1 MDKDETNITV
11 FTSAIRDSLTNQFVF
26 FGASRT
32 PATEDQFSQPDID
45 DSLDCLA
52 ANISTNLNYIIVFP
66 VACSASIANSFQCFL
81 HLGIIG
87 ANISVYNPGKQIA
100 IQTENIF
107 KKYKIFFLLLGKKE
121 PALVFVYCFVLS
133 MRPQFSFK

>member
-1 MDKDETNITV
+1 LDKDETNITV
-11 FTSAIRDSLTNQFVF
+11 FTSATRDFLTNQFVF

-81 HLGIIG
+81 NVGVIG
-87 ANISVYNPGKQIA
+87 AKVSVYNPGKQIVS
-100 IQTENIF
+100 QTKTIF
-107 KKYKIFFLLLGKKE
+107 KIY
-121 PALVFVYCFVLS
+121 
-133 MRPQFSFK
+133 

>member
-32 PATEDQFSQPDID
+32 PATENQFSLLKFTQPDID

-87 ANISVYNPGKQIA
+87 ANISVYNPGKQKLR
-100 IQTENIF
+100 F
-107 KKYKIFFLLLGKKE
+107 KPKIFSKNIKSSF
-121 PALVFVYCFVLS
+121 YC
-133 MRPQFSFK
+133 

>member
-32 PATEDQFSQPDID
+32 PATENQFSLLKFTQPDID

-81 HLGIIG
+81 NVGVIG
-87 ANISVYNPGKQIA
+87 AKVSVYNPGKQIVS
-100 IQTENIF
+100 QTKTIF
-107 KKYKIFFLLLGKKE
+107 KIY
-121 PALVFVYCFVLS
+121 
-133 MRPQFSFK
+133 